1 VSFASSSRP
10 TRPAPPPGKRRRGAL
25 APTLVVLGVIVVLV
39 LILAQVWTE
48 VLWYD
53 QLGFLEVLRTE
64 WGTRAVLFTLGFVVM
79 STAVGLCMRYAYSS
93 RPVYAP
99 STPEQASLD
108 QYRAAIE
115 PLRKVVMI
123 AGPALV
129 GFVAGV
135 MASQQW
141 ATVQLWM
148 HAQHVGVT
156 DPQYGIDLGFYL
168 FTLPALRFIVS
179 FLVAVVVIASI
190 ASIAT
195 HYLYGGVRI
204 GGSKDMPR
212 TTRAARVQLSV
223 LGAVLMVLVAVNYWL
238 DRYSILTKTAD
249 KFDGASYT
257 DVHAVIPSKAILAG
271 IAAFVAVT
279 FVVTAIRGNWRLPL
293 IGVGLMV
300 VAAITVGGIYP
311 AVVQRFQVQPNQQD
325 AEAEFILRNID
336 ATRTA
341 YGIDGIL
348 TEPYEA
354 NVTAAPKALRDDA
367 ETAASIRLLDPQV
380 VSPSFKQLE
389 QVTSFYSFPDTLS
402 VDRYQLDGKVQDTVV
417 AARELNLSGLEP
429 SQRNWTND
437 VTVYTHGYGVVAA
450 RGNTTAGRGA
460 PSFFERG
467 IPSVG
472 ELGDYEPRLYFSPES
487 PAYSIVGGPEAT
499 TGWEL
504 DYPTNEAGGS
514 VNTRFPTQDVSAG
527 PGIGNAWNKLLYA
540 VKFGSEQ
547 ILFSDR
553 VTADSQIL
561 YDRSPRERVEKVAP
575 YLTLDGRVYPAV
587 VDGRVKWIVDGYTT
601 SSEYPYAAQVT
612 LDSATVDSLTQSS
625 SAIEALQ
632 PKRANYIRNSVKATV
647 DAYDGSVTL
656 YAWDD
661 QDPVLQAWNEI
672 FPTSLQPLSEIDG
685 QLMSHLRYPEDL
697 FKVQRE
703 LLTRYHV
710 SDPAQFFT
718 GTDFWAVPDDPNATG
733 EIAQPPYYMTLR
745 MPGQD
750 KASFSLTSTFIPF
763 GEQARNVMRG
773 YIAVDADAGSQDGTK
788 AAEYGQIRL
797 LEFPRDGSVPGPGQV
812 NNNMTVDDRVA
823 AEFTL
828 LTKGG
833 ARMVRAN
840 LLALPVGDGML
851 FVQPVYL
858 QAETGTT
865 FPLLQRV
872 IAAFGDEV
880 AISET
885 LDGALDA
892 VFAGDSGVDTD
903 DSGGGTDPGT
913 GEEPGEEP
921 TDEPTDEPSD
931 DPGTGEEPEGDEAQA
946 RADLADAL
954 ARAQSAIADSQ
965 AALAAGDFAAY
976 GTAQEALDQ
985 AVADA
990 IDAESRLTGS
1000 DGTASTSD
1008 LDPTPAPSATSGS

>member
-1 VSFASSSRP
+1 MSFASSSRP
-10 TRPAPPPGKRRRGAL
+10 TRPARPPGKRRGAL
-25 APTLVVLGVIVVLV
+25 VPTLVVLGAIVVLV

-64 WGTRAVLFTLGFVVM
+64 WGTRAILFAIGFLVM
-79 STAVGLCMRYAYSS
+79 GAAVGLSMRYAYSS

-108 QYRAAIE
+108 QYREAIE

-141 ATVQLWM
+141 DTVQLWM
-148 HAQHVGVT
+148 HAQHVGT
-156 DPQYGIDLGFYL
+156 QDPQYGIDLGFYL
-168 FTLPALRFIVS
+168 FTLPALRFVVS
-179 FLVAVVVIASI
+179 FLVAVVVIAAI
-190 ASIAT
+190 ASLAT
-195 HYLYGGVRI
+195 HYLYGGLRI
-204 GGSKDMPR
+204 GGSKDTPR
-212 TTRAARVQLSV
+212 TTRAARIQLGV

-293 IGVGLMV
+293 IGVGLMI
-300 VAAITVGGIYP
+300 VAAIAVGGIYP

-325 AEAEFILRNID
+325 AESEFIERNID
-336 ATRTA
+336 ATRVA
-341 YGIDGIL
+341 YGIDDIET
-348 TEPYEA
+348 TEYDA
-354 NVTAAPKALRDDA
+354 NVTAAPQALRDDA

-380 VSPSFKQLE
+380 VSPSFKQLQ
-389 QVTSFYSFPDTLS
+389 QVTNFYSFPDTLS
-402 VDRYQLDGKVQDTVV
+402 VDRYQLDGESQDTVV
-417 AARELNLSGLEP
+417 AARELNLSGLEA

-460 PSFFERG
+460 PSFFEGG
-467 IPSVG
+467 IPSTG

-487 PAYSIVGGPEAT
+487 PAYSIVGGPEDS

-504 DYPTNEAGGS
+504 DYPTNDGGGS

-527 PGIGNAWNKLLYA
+527 PEIGNAWNKLLYA

-612 LDSATVDSLTQSS
+612 LDSATADSLTQSS

-632 PKRANYIRNSVKATV
+632 PKTANYIRNSVKATV
-647 DAYDGSVTL
+647 DAYDGTVTL

-661 QDPVLQAWNEI
+661 QDPVLKAWNEI

-733 EIAQPPYYMTLR
+733 DVAQPPYYMTLR
-745 MPGQD
+745 MPKQES
-750 KASFSLTSTFIPF
+750 ASFSLTSTFIPF
-763 GEQARNVMRG
+763 GQQARNVMRG
-773 YIAVDADAGSQDGTK
+773 YMAVDADAGAQDGEK
-788 AAEYGQIRL
+788 AAEYGKIRL
-797 LEFPRDGSVPGPGQV
+797 LELPRDGSVPGPGQV
-812 NNNMTVDDRVA
+812 NNNMTTDSAVA
-823 AEFTL
+823 EEFTL
-828 LTKGG
+828 LGRGG
-833 ARMVRAN
+833 AKIVRAN
-840 LLALPVGDGML
+840 LLALPVGEGML

-858 QAETGTT
+858 QAESGTT

-872 IAAFGDEV
+872 IAAFGDDV

-892 VFAGDSGVDTD
+892 VFEGDSGVDTD
-903 DSGGGTDPGT
+903 NSGGGGTTPDPDEPGTPEPEPGDPGT
-913 GEEPGEEP
+913 GEP
-921 TDEPTDEPSD
+921 D
-931 DPGTGEEPEGDEAQA
+931 GDEAQA

-954 ARAQSAIADSQ
+954 ARAQAAIQDSQ
-965 AALAAGDFAAY
+965 TALAEGDFAAY
-976 GTAQEALDQ
+976 GDAQDALDA
-985 AVADA
+985 AVEDA
-990 IDAESRLTGS
+990 LDAESRLAGS

-1008 LDPTPAPSATSGS
+1008 LDPTPAPSATS